1 MTVFTDAR
9 PTRLLCRW
17 AVPSLAYA
25 AASRLNPEDR
35 GMLFSPRTAPG
46 GIQAGELAQ

>member
-9 PTRLLCRW
+9 PMRLLCRW
-17 AVPSLAYA
+17 SVPSPPYA
-25 AASRLNPEDR
+25 AASRLNPEDH
-35 GMLFSPRTAPG
+35 GMFFSPQTGPG